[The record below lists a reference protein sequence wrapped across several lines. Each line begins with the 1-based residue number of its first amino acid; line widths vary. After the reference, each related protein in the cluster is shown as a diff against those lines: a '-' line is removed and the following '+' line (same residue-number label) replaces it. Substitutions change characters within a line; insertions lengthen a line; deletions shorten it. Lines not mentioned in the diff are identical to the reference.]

1 MARGG
6 QSAAREPATEP
17 LPSSPIH
24 VAEAQVAGQTPLG
37 AALLLIFPLRL
48 RPDSELPKNHSMGLF
63 NSWTLLH
70 GAKKKGSKLCQPPFR
85 LPEESLP
92 RMEPNAAPPFC
103 PTDCAAHQP
112 TAIDKHQPSS
122 YRTRT
127 DSGQQEEEHTELSQ
141 RFGGTQTD
149 KGARQDGSSYT
160 SLAGRFKT
168 VSLAPPLL
176 VCVKTMHR
184 PWRSQCQQVAAW
196 P

>member
-85 LPEESLP
+85 LPKSHFHGWNQTRHHHFVPLIVRHINQQP
-92 RMEPNAAPPFC
+92 LTSVSQAATEQGQILASRRRNTQRC
-103 PTDCAAHQP
+103 RRGLEAAKQTKVP
-112 TAIDKHQPSS
+112 GKMAPLTPAWQA
-122 YRTRT
+122 
-127 DSGQQEEEHTELSQ
+127 DS
-141 RFGGTQTD
+141 
-149 KGARQDGSSYT
+149 RQF
-160 SLAGRFKT
+160 R
-168 VSLAPPLL
+168 
-176 VCVKTMHR
+176 
-184 PWRSQCQQVAAW
+184 
-196 P
+196 